1 MHRLLPLLFL
11 LAAFTP
17 AAAQD
22 RLKVVATIPDL
33 SDIVRQVGGD
43 RVDVVQLVAPGNDP
57 HAVIAKA
64 SMVLQVSRADGLVCM
79 GLDYEHAFLP
89 AVLEKVRKDHL
100 RPGGDGYMEI
110 GERITALEVP
120 ENLDRSLAVDIHPRG
135 NPHFNLDPRHGV
147 VMAEAVRDLLV
158 RIDPEHADDY
168 RGRCR
173 EWVEEARFRIA
184 DWAKRMAP
192 LRGSKVVTYH
202 RSWSYFAECYG
213 LELAGEVEPKPGI
226 APSARHLAELS
237 RTMREEGIRVVLME
251 PWYNDRHVS
260 RLSGDDV
267 KVLRFATTVGATTA
281 TRDYFSYHE
290 TLVSAMLAAFD
301 VEDPGPASRAPEE
314 ES

>member
-22 RLKVVATIPDL
+22 KLKVVATIPDL

-100 RPGGDGYMEI
+100 RPGGAGYMEV

-158 RIDPEHADDY
+158 RIDTEHAGDY
-168 RGRCR
+168 RARCT

-184 DWAKRMAP
+184 DWEARMAP
-192 LRGSKVVTYH
+192 LRGKKVVTYH
-202 RSWSYFAECYG
+202 RSWSYFAKRYG

-237 RTMREEGIRVVLME
+237 RRMRAEGIRVVLME

-260 RLSGDDV
+260 RMTGEDV
-267 KVLRFATTVGATTA
+267 TVLRFATTVGATTA

-290 TLVSAMLAAFD
+290 ALVSAVLAAFD
-301 VEDPGPASRAPEE
+301 IADPGPAVRETGE